1 MSPDTFNITY
11 FIETAVLVAIRPCG
25 ANAVAVATRAN
36 KANNWN
42 IVIDGIIRDLMNL
55 LSQIL
60 AKKVFLKHK
69 IQLKNACGNSQITQV
84 IKMFQVFALLAL
96 VATATAFAP
105 AGRMVS
111 RTAVSM
117 Q

>member
-1 MSPDTFNITY
+1 MVKTL
-11 FIETAVLVAIRPCG
+11 LVAIRPCG

-69 IQLKNACGNSQITQV
+69 IQLKNAY
-84 IKMFQVFALLAL
+84 
-96 VATATAFAP
+96 
-105 AGRMVS
+105 
-111 RTAVSM
+111 
-117 Q
+117 